1 MVKQG
6 SFVLNNAVKQA
17 GATLIELIVSI
28 VIISTALAGILGLIN
43 LTVLH
48 SADPLVQH
56 QAIAIAESY
65 LEEITALP
73 ILDPDGVDGEIGR
86 TNFDDT
92 DDYDGHIDVGAR
104 DQDDNPIAGL
114 NNYTINVNIANPN
127 PVISG
132 ITLTAITVSVSRPGV
147 ATISLIGYRAAY

>member
-6 SFVLNNAVKQA
+6 LFVFNNAEKQT
-17 GATLIELIVSI
+17 GVTLIELIVSI
-28 VIISTALAGILGLIN
+28 VIISTALAGILGLVN

-73 ILDPDGVDGEIGR
+73 VVDPNGTNTGETR
-86 TNFDDT
+86 ANFDNI
-92 DDYDGHIDVGAR
+92 DDYDGLNDVGAR
-104 DQDDNPIAGL
+104 DQNNNIIINLG
-114 NNYTINVNIANPN
+114 NYTVDVNIADQ
-127 PVISG
+127 VISG
-132 ITLTAITVSVSRPGV
+132 ITMKAITVSVSRASV
-147 ATISLIGYRAAY
+147 ATINITGYRATY

>member
-6 SFVLNNAVKQA
+6 LFVLNNAEKQT
-17 GATLIELIVSI
+17 GVTLIELIVSI
-28 VIISTALAGILGLIN
+28 VIISTALAGILGLVN

-73 ILDPDGVDGEIGR
+73 VVDPNGTNTGETR
-86 TNFDDT
+86 VNFDNI
-92 DDYDGHIDVGAR
+92 DDYDGLNDVGAR
-104 DQDDNPIAGL
+104 DQNNNIIINLG
-114 NNYTINVNIANPN
+114 NYTVDVNIADQ
-127 PVISG
+127 VISG
-132 ITLTAITVSVSRPGV
+132 ITMKAITVSVSRASV
-147 ATISLIGYRAAY
+147 ATINITGYRATY

>member
-6 SFVLNNAVKQA
+6 LFVFNNAEKQT
-17 GATLIELIVSI
+17 GVTLIELIVSI
-28 VIISTALAGILGLIN
+28 VIISTALAGILGLVN

-73 ILDPDGVDGEIGR
+73 VLDPNGTNTSETR
-86 TNFDDT
+86 ANFDNI
-92 DDYDGHIDVGAR
+92 DDYDGLNDVGAR
-104 DQDDNPIAGL
+104 DQNNNIIINLG
-114 NNYTINVNIANPN
+114 NYTVDVNIADQ
-127 PVISG
+127 VISG
-132 ITLTAITVSVSRPGV
+132 ITMKAITVSVSRASV
-147 ATISLIGYRAAY
+147 ATINITGYRATY

>member
-6 SFVLNNAVKQA
+6 LFVLNNAAKQT
-17 GATLIELIVSI
+17 GATLIELILSI

-73 ILDPDGVDGEIGR
+73 VVDPNGTNTGETR
-86 TNFDDT
+86 VNFDNI
-92 DDYDGHIDVGAR
+92 DDYDGLNDVGAR
-104 DQDDNPIAGL
+104 DQDNNVITNLG
-114 NNYTINVNIANPN
+114 NYTVDVNIADQ
-127 PVISG
+127 VISG
-132 ITLTAITVSVSRPGV
+132 VTMKAITVSVSRTSV
-147 ATISLIGYRAAY
+147 ATIIITGYRATY

>member
-6 SFVLNNAVKQA
+6 LFVLNSAEKQT

-28 VIISTALAGILGLIN
+28 VIISTALAGILGLVN

-56 QAIAIAESY
+56 QAITIAESY

-73 ILDPDGVDGEIGR
+73 VVDPNGTNTGETR
-86 TNFDDT
+86 VNFDNI
-92 DDYDGHIDVGAR
+92 DDYHGLNDVGAR
-104 DQDDNPIAGL
+104 DQDNNIIPNLD
-114 NNYTINVNIANPN
+114 NYTVDVNIADQD
-127 PVISG
+127 ISG
-132 ITLTAITVSVSRPGV
+132 ITMKAITVSVSRASV
-147 ATISLIGYRAAY
+147 ATINITGYRATY

>member
-6 SFVLNNAVKQA
+6 LFVLNNAEKQT
-17 GATLIELIVSI
+17 GVTLIELIVSI
-28 VIISTALAGILGLIN
+28 VIISTALAGILGLVN

-73 ILDPDGVDGEIGR
+73 VVDPNGTNTGETR
-86 TNFDDT
+86 ANFDNI
-92 DDYDGHIDVGAR
+92 DDYDGLNDVGAR
-104 DQDDNPIAGL
+104 DQNNNIIINLG
-114 NNYTINVNIANPN
+114 NYTVDVNIADQ
-127 PVISG
+127 VISG
-132 ITLTAITVSVSRPGV
+132 ITMKAITVSVSRASV
-147 ATISLIGYRAAY
+147 ATINITGYRATY

>member
-6 SFVLNNAVKQA
+6 LFVLNNAAKQT
-17 GATLIELIVSI
+17 GATLIELILSI

-73 ILDPDGVDGEIGR
+73 VVDPDGNNVGETR
-86 TNFDDT
+86 ASFDNI
-92 DDYDGHIDVGAR
+92 DDYQGLNDVGAR
-104 DQDDNPIAGL
+104 DQNNIPIANLGNYTVNINIVAPDPAGL
-114 NNYTINVNIANPN
+114 NMR
-127 PVISG
+127 
-132 ITLTAITVSVSRPGV
+132 AITVSVTRPSV
-147 ATISLIGYRAAY
+147 ATINLTGYRATY